1 MEELFAMLD
10 DLEVQISEGTRVPL
24 TNQYVINRDSML
36 ATIVAIR
43 DSLPEAMHK
52 ANGILEREAQLK
64 EDANNRFNNTIAE
77 AESKARAMILE
88 NKQRADKM
96 VNDAQLQSSQLYE
109 DAKRKADDLVISAER
124 RAQELVSQT
133 AIMTEADREASR
145 ILSDARA
152 EGQRDRMAALD
163 ICDKLL
169 KHVEDIAID
178 VANKLRDERMN
189 FDRDR

>member
-1 MEELFAMLD
+1 MEEMLAILD
-10 DLEVQISEGTRVPL
+10 DLANQIKDGKKVPL
-24 TNQYVINRDSML
+24 TNQYVINRDLALSTIQAIQDSM
-36 ATIVAIR
+36 
-43 DSLPEAMHK
+43 PEAVQR
-52 ANGILEREAQLK
+52 AQGILQREQQLN
-64 EDANNRFNNTIAE
+64 EDANNRFHNAIAE
-77 AESKARAMILE
+77 AEAKSRAMTLE
-88 NKQRADKM
+88 AKQRAEKM
-96 VNDAQLQSSQLYE
+96 VNDAQIQASQLYE
-109 DAKRKADDLVISAER
+109 DAKRKADELVMGAER

-152 EGQRDRMAALD
+152 EAQRDRMAALD